1 MSIYDGGG
9 WGNRAPSTER
19 PGSLVDSGRTRRL
32 PAFQSQQHWIERAQC
47 SRQHRLSKF
56 PFVLP
61 QTVQQ
66 TFKQSVK
73 ILSMK
78 IVKRINAI
86 IFPKGS

>member
-47 SRQHRLSKF
+47 SRQHLSKQRF
-56 PFVLP
+56 F
-61 QTVQQ
+61 T
-66 TFKQSVK
+66 S
-73 ILSMK
+73 I
-78 IVKRINAI
+78 AI
-86 IFPKGS
+86 ANSFSDFLK

>member
-47 SRQHRLSKF
+47 SRQHLSNQRF
-56 PFVLP
+56 F
-61 QTVQQ
+61 TSIAIANS
-66 TFKQSVK
+66 FSDFFFIK
-73 ILSMK
+73 IYILN
-78 IVKRINAI
+78 I
-86 IFPKGS
+86 